1 MTVTIELKPEVEE
14 RAKAEAGALGLPVER
29 YLESVIENRLV
40 RSEGGPGVH
49 DSTPAER
56 GRAWTEWALG
66 HKADTPIVL
75 RDDRESIYGDDAR

>member
-1 MTVTIELKPEVEE
+1 MAVTIELKPEVEE
-14 RAKAEAGALGLPVER
+14 RAKAEAGALGLSVEP

-40 RSEGGPGVH
+40 RAESEPGIH
-49 DSTPAER
+49 SSTSAER

-66 HKADTPIVL
+66 HSVDTPVVL

>member
-1 MTVTIELKPEVEE
+1 MTVTIELRPEVEE

-29 YLESVIENRLV
+29 YLESVIEGRLV
-40 RSEGGPGVH
+40 RAEGRAGVH

-66 HKADTPIVL
+66 HSADTPAVL